1 MNNWWRKVDA
11 IKRLNSGFMYTF
23 VHLSAVTWTFAVF
36 CLSTFYT
43 RPRHFIPSNVEVRYT
58 TLYQWI
64 RIIESVFINSG
75 RLNSLVFSQYSRGT
89 PRLLIDYYFFGLK
102 TNLVSKNNSVA
113 WKGQHLLDCLPTQW
127 HSHVRIYFNITI
139 TTNLRLVNMEW
150 RLFAISQNIYT
161 V

>member
-1 MNNWWRKVDA
+1 
-11 IKRLNSGFMYTF
+11 MYTF
-23 VHLSAVTWTFAVF
+23 VHLSAVTRTFAVF

-58 TLYQWI
+58 TLDQWI

-102 TNLVSKNNSVA
+102 TNLWDCFCYLERSTITRLPSHTVTQSRPDLFQHHDHHQPTLSQHGVTFICHFTKYLHSVA
-113 WKGQHLLDCLPTQW
+113 K
-127 HSHVRIYFNITI
+127 VRA
-139 TTNLRLVNMEW
+139 
-150 RLFAISQNIYT
+150 LFTHNN
-161 V
+161 